1 MSKPLYLD
9 HNATTPLD
17 PRAERAMAKALSLYG
32 NPSSPYKIGQEAKED
47 IEVARE
53 TIAKFVGAHSSQLI
67 FTSGA
72 TEGNSIILHQLMAQL
87 LTKKNKSPDDP
98 PPHLITTVTEHA
110 SILSTCQ
117 MLESYGI
124 EVSYIPV
131 HANGQLQLDA
141 LENAIQPNTV
151 LISIMWAN
159 NETGVIQDIDRIVT
173 IAKKHAVLVHSDASQ
188 FVGKSPCDF
197 QSSGLDFMT
206 FSAHKC
212 YGPKGIGALCIK
224 DEIGFPFT
232 PLWRGGS
239 QERKLRAGTENSLG
253 ILGFHAA
260 IESLNDTLDQ
270 DQSHL
275 LELKQQ
281 LQTELI
287 EKGCVFEIN
296 GNPDHC
302 LPGTINLRFPGIS
315 GEALMM
321 NLDMEKVYISTGSAC
336 STGSL
341 SPSHVLLAM
350 GLDEKSALESIRI
363 SMGRYTT
370 KDDITQFIRILLPI
384 LNRLQKP
391 SNPY

>member
-159 NETGVIQDIDRIVT
+159 NETGVIQPIEKVVS
-173 IAKKHAVLVHSDASQ
+173 IANLYNVPVHCDAVQA
-188 FVGKSPCDF
+188 FGKIPINF
-197 QSSGLDFMT
+197 ENSGLHSLSI
-206 FSAHKC
+206 SAHKIG
-212 YGPKGIGALCIK
+212 GPSGVGAMVLNDKVKIKPLILGGGQEKG
-224 DEIGFPFT
+224 
-232 PLWRGGS
+232 RRS
-239 QERKLRAGTENSLG
+239 GTENFLG
-253 ILGFHAA
+253 IIGFGFAVDEIIKELENPNYFYLKKERFEKNFLLKNKDAKIICYNIKRLHNTTAIFSPFMSSEAQVIKLDLLGFSVSA
-260 IESLNDTLDQ
+260 
-270 DQSHL
+270 
-275 LELKQQ
+275 
-281 LQTELI
+281 
-287 EKGCVFEIN
+287 
-296 GNPDHC
+296 
-302 LPGTINLRFPGIS
+302 
-315 GEALMM
+315 
-321 NLDMEKVYISTGSAC
+321 GSAC
-336 STGSL
+336 SSGKINK
-341 SPSHVLLAM
+341 SHVLRAM
-350 GLDEKSALESIRI
+350 GLDWATNNTIRVSYGWQNDNNDLDNFTEVYKNI
-363 SMGRYTT
+363 F
-370 KDDITQFIRILLPI
+370 Q
-384 LNRLQKP
+384 
-391 SNPY
+391 